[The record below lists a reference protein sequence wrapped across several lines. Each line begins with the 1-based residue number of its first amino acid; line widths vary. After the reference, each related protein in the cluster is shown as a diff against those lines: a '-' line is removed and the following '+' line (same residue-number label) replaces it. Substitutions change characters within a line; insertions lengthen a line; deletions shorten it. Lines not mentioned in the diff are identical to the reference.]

1 MGKKSTKENKNI
13 YQQYRENCELTRDA
27 ASERMGCVS
36 ADRIEKIENEKSL
49 AHPDEVLSMAECYKM
64 PDLCNYFCSHDCPI
78 GRQYVPEIQLKDLS
92 QIVLEMLASL
102 NSIEGE
108 KNRLIEITVDG
119 EISADEMEDFL
130 EIQNKLEKISI
141 TVEALQLWVEKTIA
155 EGNID
160 KELLNHVKSLSK

>member
-13 YQQYRENCELTRDA
+13 YQQYRENCELTRDP
-27 ASERMGCVS
+27 ASERMGGVS

-141 TVEALQLWVEKTIA
+141 TVEALQLWGEKTIA
-155 EGNID
+155 EGKID
-160 KELLNHVKSLSK
+160 KELLNQVKSLSK